1 MPNIIIR
8 EEVIIMMPLNIPKDI
23 DKYFYNRKK
32 DIKKISFQINGIY
45 DDLSSQLLITGQ
57 RGVGKTFLLKKI
69 LNDQKNDVL
78 TLYLDIAEVYS
89 QNNGNINE
97 SIVLKELMDKLLNL
111 ISGDDIVLEKVLKL
125 FSNLKIKD
133 ISLYD
138 SKTVSKIPVPKIKD
152 NYQKLSKFVM
162 ELPQYIVDVS
172 PEIKGIVIV
181 IDEFQQ
187 LKHVENPDA
196 LFWLFRSYIQKQS
209 NVCYSF
215 TGSVSKTADVIQ
227 MINGPMGAFG
237 GRMIQI
243 DIAPFSKDETS
254 SYIKEKSNNI
264 KFTEDG
270 FERFYNCTKGI
281 PAYINSF
288 CNVLNPGVEY
298 DSEMIKKA
306 FLMQMD
312 QIVIMWLYVWGNLN
326 ENEKN
331 LVKIFVENDGSLFL
345 KDIQDLAEL
354 SKTTLIKYLDSLS
367 MKGIIKYTENGYI
380 LNDDMLKTWLRHKL
394 ETEGHYPL

>member
-1 MPNIIIR
+1 
-8 EEVIIMMPLNIPKDI
+8 MMPLNIPKDI

-138 SKTVSKIPVPKIKD
+138 SKSVSKIPIPKIKD

-162 ELPQYIVDVS
+162 ELPQYIVDAS
-172 PEIKGIVIV
+172 PDIKGIVIV

-209 NVCYSF
+209 NVCYIF

-331 LVKIFVENDGSLFL
+331 IVKIFVENENSLFL
-345 KDIQDLAEL
+345 KDIQNLAEL

-367 MKGIIKYTENGYI
+367 MKGIIKYTETGYV

>member
-209 NVCYSF
+209 NVCYIF

-367 MKGIIKYTENGYI
+367 MKGIIKYTENGYV

>member
-1 MPNIIIR
+1 
-8 EEVIIMMPLNIPKDI
+8 MMPLNIPKDI
-23 DKYFYNRKK
+23 DKYFYNRKN
-32 DIKKISFQINGIY
+32 DINKISYQINGVY
-45 DDLSSQLLITGQ
+45 ENLSSQLLITGQ

-69 LNDQKNDVL
+69 LNDQKKDIL
-78 TLYLDIAEVYS
+78 TVYLDISEIYS
-89 QNNGNINE
+89 QNRGNINE

-111 ISGDDIVLEKVLKL
+111 ISGDDVLFEKILKL
-125 FSNLKIKD
+125 FSQLKIND

-138 SKTVSKIPVPKIKD
+138 SKSISKIPIPKIKE

-162 ELPQYIVDVS
+162 ELSQNIVDMS
-172 PEIKGIVIV
+172 SEIRGIVIV
-181 IDEFQQ
+181 VDEFQQ

-209 NVCYSF
+209 NVCYIF

-243 DIAPFSKDETS
+243 DIAPFSKEETFN
-254 SYIKEKSNNI
+254 YIAEKSDNI
-264 KFTEDG
+264 QFSEDG
-270 FERFYNCTKGI
+270 FERFYKCTKGI

-288 CNVLNPGVEY
+288 CNVLNSGKVY
-298 DSEMIKKA
+298 DSNMVKEA

-312 QIVIMWLYVWGNLN
+312 QIVIIWLYVWGNLN
-326 ENEKN
+326 ESEKD
-331 LVKIFVENDGSLFL
+331 LVKIFVENENSLFL
-345 KDIQDLAEL
+345 KDIQNLAVL

-367 MKGIIKYTENGYI
+367 MKGIIKYTQTGYV
-380 LNDDMLKTWLRHKL
+380 LNDDMLKTWLKHKL

>member
-138 SKTVSKIPVPKIKD
+138 SKTVSKIPIPKIKD

-209 NVCYSF
+209 NVCYIF

-264 KFTEDG
+264 KFTENG

-345 KDIQDLAEL
+345 KDIQELAEL

-367 MKGIIKYTENGYI
+367 MKGIIKYTENGYV

>member
-1 MPNIIIR
+1 
-8 EEVIIMMPLNIPKDI
+8 MPLNIPKDI
-23 DKYFYNRKK
+23 DKYFYNRKN
-32 DIKKISFQINGIY
+32 DINKISYQINGVY
-45 DDLSSQLLITGQ
+45 ENLSSQLLITGQ

-69 LNDQKNDVL
+69 LNDQKKDIL
-78 TLYLDIAEVYS
+78 TVYLDISEIYS
-89 QNNGNINE
+89 QNRGNINE

-111 ISGDDIVLEKVLKL
+111 ISGDDVLFEKILKL
-125 FSNLKIKD
+125 FSQLKIND

-138 SKTVSKIPVPKIKD
+138 SKSISKIPIPKIKE

-162 ELPQYIVDVS
+162 ELSQNIVDMS
-172 PEIKGIVIV
+172 SEIRGIVIV
-181 IDEFQQ
+181 VDEFQQ

-209 NVCYSF
+209 NVCYIF

-243 DIAPFSKDETS
+243 DIAPFSKEETFN
-254 SYIKEKSNNI
+254 YIAEKSDNI
-264 KFTEDG
+264 QFSEDG
-270 FERFYNCTKGI
+270 FERFYKCTKGI

-288 CNVLNPGVEY
+288 CNVLNSGKVY
-298 DSEMIKKA
+298 DSNMVKEA

-312 QIVIMWLYVWGNLN
+312 QIVIIWLYVWGNLN
-326 ENEKN
+326 ESEKD
-331 LVKIFVENDGSLFL
+331 LVKIFVENENSLFL
-345 KDIQDLAEL
+345 KDIQNLAVL

-367 MKGIIKYTENGYI
+367 MKGIIKYTQTGYV
-380 LNDDMLKTWLRHKL
+380 LNDDMLKTWLKHKL